1 MIGADTEVIMDGFSR
16 DVAKR
21 LPLAEAVLRLFSFIC
36 QAQFLGEVF
45 QRHRGRSYQKII
57 RFSVLVQL
65 IADALLQHRGSGRQ
79 SFQRAQEEGTLETQL
94 RAVYAKLSRIP
105 LSLAIG
111 LLSEATARLSQLFP
125 ASVAGQSV
133 PASLAKFHVLF
144 HDGKTIKHVAK
155 RLKVLEKI
163 AGKVIGGRLVVAQ
176 SLATGMAVAMGAS
189 EDGESGEQPLV
200 PSVLEQVRRL
210 ISGIRLHVADRQYC
224 DLVQAERFTAE
235 GDHFLVRWN
244 RKVKFYRD
252 ENWQPLTGTDRY
264 GRKYTEDWGWIG
276 SPSDP
281 RRCRVRRIHLHRPG
295 KEEDVILLTDLDDPG
310 VYPADDLLEVYLH
323 RWGIERMFQQVTEVF
338 HLQTLIGTSPKA
350 TVFQASFCLLLY
362 NMIQVIRAFVGEG
375 QQREVATISNE
386 QLFYDI
392 RRELTAWTEVLTTGE
407 TVELLS
413 TTWTLAQVTRRL
425 GQLLHG
431 QWTNRWLKSPS
442 NTHQQIP
449 PQRDEYSEG
458 GHNSIYRIIQAAI
471 ADP

>member
-1 MIGADTEVIMDGFSR
+1 MDGFSR

-21 LPLAEAVLRLFSFIC
+21 LPLAEAVLRLFSFVC
-36 QAQFLGEVF
+36 QPQFLSEVF

-57 RFSVLVQL
+57 CFPVLVQL
-65 IADALLQHRGSGRQ
+65 IADALLQHHGSGRQ
-79 SFQRAQEEGTLETQL
+79 SFQRAQEEGRLATKL
-94 RAVYAKLSRIP
+94 RAVYGKLSRVP

-125 ASVAGQSV
+125 ASVAGQSA
-133 PASLAKFHVLF
+133 PASLARFHIFF

-176 SLATGMAVAMGAS
+176 SFSTGMAVAMGAS

-210 ISGIRLHVADRQYC
+210 FSGIRLHVADRQYC
-224 DLVQAERFTAE
+224 DLIQAGRFTAD

-252 ENWQPLTGTDRY
+252 PDWEPLTGTDRY

-281 RRCRVRRIHLHRPG
+281 RRRRVRRIHLHRPG
-295 KEEDVILLTDLDDPG
+295 KQEDVILLTDLDDPG
-310 VYPADDLLEVYLH
+310 AYPADDLLEVYLH

-338 HLQTLIGTSPKA
+338 HLQTLIGSSPRA

-362 NMIQVIRAFVGEG
+362 NMIQVIRAYIAESE
-375 QQREVATISNE
+375 QREVNTISNE
-386 QLFYDI
+386 QLFYDV
-392 RRELTAWTEVLTTGE
+392 RRELTAWTEVLTTRE
-407 TVELLS
+407 TVDLLS
-413 TTWTLAQVTRRL
+413 TTWTLAQVTHRL

-431 QWTNRWLKSPS
+431 QWTHRWLKSPS
-442 NTHQQIP
+442 NTHKHVP
-449 PQRDEYSEG
+449 PQRNEYAEG
-458 GHNSIYRIIQAAI
+458 GHNSVYRIIQEALAN
-471 ADP
+471 P